1 MLPEKGFSDYGEAKR
16 TAQEAGGRPGLRPS
30 SHSRIDEE
38 MRAGVRRFLVI
49 EYLGIGVSGYLRFSP
64 QWTYLNRS
72 IIGPVQLRARD
83 LQHLFDRK

>member
-1 MLPEKGFSDYGEAKR
+1 
-16 TAQEAGGRPGLRPS
+16 
-30 SHSRIDEE
+30 

-49 EYLGIGVSGYLRFSP
+49 GYLGIGVSGYLRFSP